1 MTQIESDLICEIIR
15 KSQTN
20 FLEKK
25 DWGSP
30 TLSEACEKSL
40 VAWVNN
46 NAQKYREYYKKE
58 LGKHSAAELGD
69 ILKVLDES
77 GKDLNEILNK
87 CPAFTESSKAR
98 I

>member
-1 MTQIESDLICEIIR
+1 MTQIKSDLICEIIR
-15 KSQTN
+15 RSQTH

-40 VAWVNN
+40 VAWVKD

-58 LGKHSAAELGD
+58 LGHYSAAELGD

-87 CPAFTESSKAR
+87 CPAFTENGKAR